1 MITPNNIVHHKRSKT
16 LELTWTDLSA
26 TLSAEF
32 LRVKS
37 TSAEV
42 KGHGPDQAVL
52 QHGKR
57 DVAITGIEYNGH
69 YAIRISFDDGHD
81 TGIYSWQYLRQ
92 LAEQQE
98 TLWQEYLDE
107 LSAAQ
112 LSRDPNT
119 SVVKFITP

>member
-1 MITPNNIVHHKRSKT
+1 MTVPTNIIHHKRSKT
-16 LELTWTDLSA
+16 LELVWEDLTA

-52 QHGKR
+52 QYGKR
-57 DVAITGIEYNGH
+57 DVSIKGIEYNGH

-81 TGIYSWQYLRQ
+81 SGIYSWQYLRE

-98 TLWQEYLDE
+98 SLWQEYLTE

-112 LSRDPNT
+112 LSRDPDT
-119 SVVKFITP
+119 SVVKLITP